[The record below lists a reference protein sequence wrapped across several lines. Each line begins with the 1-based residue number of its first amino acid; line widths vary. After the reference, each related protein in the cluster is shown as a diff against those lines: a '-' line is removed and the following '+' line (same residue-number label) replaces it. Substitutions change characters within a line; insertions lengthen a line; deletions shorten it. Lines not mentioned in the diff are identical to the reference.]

1 MTPCRHRVNYYETD
15 KMGITHHANYLHW
28 MEEARVDFLDQ
39 LGWSYAR
46 LEELGVFSPVT
57 SLECAYRAPTTFG
70 DLVDVGGI
78 GFWELSQDRGARLVV
93 GYEMRRAD
101 GALVLTGASSHCF
114 LDREGRLLRL
124 KKALPGLDA
133 LLRRLAEEA
142 RR

>member
-70 DLVDVGGI
+70 DLVDVTVAVR
-78 GFWELSQDRGARLVV
+78 EYRGARLVV

-101 GALVLTGASSHCF
+101 GALVLTGTSSHCF

-124 KKALPGLDA
+124 KKVLPGLDA

>member
-70 DLVDVGGI
+70 DLVDVTVAVREYRGPGWWWAMRCA
-78 GFWELSQDRGARLVV
+78 GRTEPWCSPARPPTAFWTG
-93 GYEMRRAD
+93 RAVCC
-101 GALVLTGASSHCF
+101 G
-114 LDREGRLLRL
+114 
-124 KKALPGLDA
+124 
-133 LLRRLAEEA
+133 
-142 RR
+142 